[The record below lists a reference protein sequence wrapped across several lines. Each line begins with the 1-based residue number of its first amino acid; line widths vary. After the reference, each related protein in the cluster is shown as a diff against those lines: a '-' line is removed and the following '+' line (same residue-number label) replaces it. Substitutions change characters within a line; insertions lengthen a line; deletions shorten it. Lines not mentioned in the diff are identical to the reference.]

1 MPSTRASG
9 PSSRRRKRRRV
20 DAAALLIAAHVLV
33 LLAGPLAPYHPAAQ
47 HREAPWAPPTR
58 IHFFDA
64 GGGFHPRPFVYART
78 ADPGAAGEYVEDR
91 GRAFPIR
98 FFVRGEPYA
107 LGPWTFERRLFGVE
121 APARIFLLGTDG
133 LGRDQLARL
142 LHGGRVSL
150 FAGLLAAAV
159 ALSLGT
165 LLGSLSGFYGGRVDA
180 LLMRMTELVM
190 VLPWLYLLL
199 AVRAFL
205 PLELPPLRAFVLVVT
220 VIGLIGWAPPARLFR
235 GVALSARER
244 EYVQAARG
252 FGAGDRYLL
261 VRHILP
267 QVRTLALT
275 QAAILAPRYIL
286 AEVTLSFLGL
296 GIGEP
301 VPSWGNLL
309 AELQHYSV
317 LASYWWMAAPAVA
330 LVGVFLLYQRVA
342 SGLAPDATIELH

>member
-1 MPSTRASG
+1 M
-9 PSSRRRKRRRV
+9 
-20 DAAALLIAAHVLV
+20 AAHALV
-33 LLAGPLAPYHPAAQ
+33 LLAGPLSPYDPAAQ

-64 GGGFHPRPFVYART
+64 EGGFHPRPFVYALS
-78 ADPGAAGEYVEDR
+78 AAPGAPGGYAEDR
-91 GRAFPIR
+91 TRRVPIR
-98 FFVRGEPYA
+98 FLVRGEPYR
-107 LGPWTFERRLFGVE
+107 LFGLWTAERRLFGVE
-121 APARIFLLGTDG
+121 EPARIFLLGSDG
-133 LGRDQLARL
+133 FGRDQLSRL

-150 FAGLLAAAV
+150 FAGLLATAV
-159 ALSLGT
+159 ALALGM
-165 LLGSLSGFYGGRVDA
+165 LLGSLSGYYGGRVDA
-180 LLMRMTELVM
+180 LLMRLTELVM

-205 PLELPPLRAFVLVVT
+205 PLELPPTRAFLLVVT

-267 QVRTLALT
+267 QVRSLALT
-275 QAAILAPRYIL
+275 QAAILIPRYIL
-286 AEVTLSFLGL
+286 AEITLSFLGL

-301 VPSWGNLL
+301 AASWGSLL

-317 LASYWWMAAPAVA
+317 LASYWWMGAPAVA
-330 LVGVFLLYQRVA
+330 LVAVFLLYQRVA
-342 SGLAPDATIELH
+342 SALAPDATIELH